1 MRQKEFEIRTPEGN
15 FLVCVATVSEE
26 SLPVLET
33 KHGKRIGQISV
44 MDFVAQLNEFFKGS
58 MPELYIATR

>member
-1 MRQKEFEIRTPEGN
+1 MKEFEIRTTNGSL
-15 FLVCVATVSEE
+15 LVCVATVNGERE
-26 SLPVLET
+26 PVLET
-33 KHGKRIGQISV
+33 KHGKRRGQITV

>member
-1 MRQKEFEIRTPEGN
+1 MRELEICTTNGSL
-15 FLVCVATVSEE
+15 LVCVATVNEE
-26 SLPVLET
+26 REPVLET

-44 MDFVAQLNEFFKGS
+44 TDFIAQLNDFFKGS